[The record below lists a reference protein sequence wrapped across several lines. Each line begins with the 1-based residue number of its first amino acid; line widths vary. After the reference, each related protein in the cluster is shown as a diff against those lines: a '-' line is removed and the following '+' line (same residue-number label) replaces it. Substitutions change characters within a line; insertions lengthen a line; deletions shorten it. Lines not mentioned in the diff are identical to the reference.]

1 MQDFTKNANVK
12 TADAKLAAQ
21 AKQTRW
27 LTRNRFW
34 NLAFLFLVP
43 LQIFIAAAFWS
54 GWMLL
59 FPIATTIAIFGF
71 VPVDTSAADNK
82 EPNAVKAIKYAGYIW
97 FWSIVAFILA
107 GSKILSIFGLEIGQ
121 FGFGETVFFIFLVPV
136 SILCYYNIP
145 LASCVEKADPSEF
158 NHGGINS
165 SLKSSPLNYGI
176 EHSRRI
182 TSDPGYSYLPG
193 NINHR

>member
-121 FGFGETVFFIFLVPV
+121 FGFGESVFIIFLIPI
-136 SILCYYNIP
+136 SILCYANIP
-145 LASCVEKADPSEF
+145 LSSCVEAKDSSE
-158 NHGGINS
+158 
-165 SLKSSPLNYGI
+165 
-176 EHSRRI
+176 I
-182 TSDPGYSYLPG
+182 TSMGSRLSVGDSRTPYIIRSQ
-193 NINHR
+193 NWKR